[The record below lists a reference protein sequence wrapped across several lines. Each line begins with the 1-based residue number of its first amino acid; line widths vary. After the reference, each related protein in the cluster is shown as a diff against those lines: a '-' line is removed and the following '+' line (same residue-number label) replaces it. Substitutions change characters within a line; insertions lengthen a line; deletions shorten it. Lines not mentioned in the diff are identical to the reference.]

1 MTTSILITAA
11 ALGGALLGIVV
22 QQLIQRSKAQNKIKK
37 SEQQAKRI
45 IKKAHQESD
54 RIKKDKMLQAKE
66 RFIELKAEHEKV
78 IFNRE
83 KKISEIEKRA
93 RDKENSLNKELSR
106 TKNNNDR

>member
-1 MTTSILITAA
+1 
-11 ALGGALLGIVV
+11 
-22 QQLIQRSKAQNKIKK
+22 
-37 SEQQAKRI
+37 
-45 IKKAHQESD
+45 
-54 RIKKDKMLQAKE
+54 MLQAKE

-106 TKNNNDR
+106 TKKQQRSLRAKSQQFGPTYQKH